1 MRVNIPAEKKAGMND
16 DVSQRRIFI
25 TGATGYVGTRLI
37 PRLLERGY
45 EVRALARKESIG
57 KLTAG
62 CRIIEGD
69 PLASYTF
76 TEEVRGADT
85 FVQLVGVPRPAP
97 WKGPAFRAIDL
108 VSARASIEAAAP
120 AGVRHFVY
128 VSVAHPAPIMKAYI
142 AVRVTCEEAIR
153 EAGVPATV
161 IRPWYI
167 LGPGHRWPLLSL
179 PAYKVMDLIPSM
191 REAASRLGLVT
202 IDDMLAALVWAIEH
216 PPSTVRIIDVPE
228 IRRLGKNAR

>member
-1 MRVNIPAEKKAGMND
+1 MKP
-16 DVSQRRIFI
+16 QRIFM
-25 TGATGYVGTRLI
+25 TGATGYVGSRLAA
-37 PRLLERGY
+37 RLLESGY
-45 EVRALARKESIG
+45 EVRALARKESVEKIP
-57 KLTAG
+57 AG
-62 CRIIEGD
+62 CRIIEGN
-69 PLASYTF
+69 PLDNRTF
-76 TEEVRGADT
+76 LEKVRGADT
-85 FVQLVGVPRPAP
+85 FVQLVGVPRPVP

-179 PAYKVMDLIPSM
+179 PTYKVMDLIPSM